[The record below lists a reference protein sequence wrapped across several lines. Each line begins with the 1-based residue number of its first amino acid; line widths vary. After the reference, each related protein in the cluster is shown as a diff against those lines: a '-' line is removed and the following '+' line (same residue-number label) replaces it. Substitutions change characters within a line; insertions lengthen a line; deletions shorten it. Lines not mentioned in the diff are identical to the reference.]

1 MTNPLVGS
9 LGHRPRVLV
18 VDDSVVIRRMITE
31 ALKIDPGIEVV
42 GTANNGLIALERV
55 ASLAP
60 DLVTLDVEMPEMD
73 GLETLAAL
81 KQRFPKVRVLMLST
95 LTQKGAKVTLDALI
109 RGASDYLTKPSE
121 TQSMEAALTV
131 LREELLPKVRAL
143 CRVTTPLPQ
152 KSAPLGSGPQVVPPP
167 RTPAWSGS
175 RKIICI
181 GVSTGGPGVL
191 AELIPQIP
199 ANLAVPIV
207 MVQHMP
213 PMFTG
218 LLATRLAQDS
228 AVPVVEAKDGMVL
241 KPGAIALAP
250 GDFHMYVRRD
260 GPGCVLRLDQA
271 EREQSCRPSVDVLF
285 RSVAQQYGSQAVA
298 VVLTGMGK
306 DGQNGCEQLK
316 RAGSYVIAQDEATS
330 IVWGMPGAVVSAGLA
345 DKVLPSKSIISAVL
359 KEVGHPVS

>member
-1 MTNPLVGS
+1 MTNPVTS
-9 LGHRPRVLV
+9 LLGRRPRVLV

-31 ALKIDPGIEVV
+31 ALKFEPTIEVV
-42 GTANNGLIALERV
+42 GTASNGRIALERV
-55 ASLAP
+55 AALAP
-60 DLVTLDVEMPEMD
+60 DLVTMDVEMPEMD
-73 GLETLAAL
+73 GLETLAAI
-81 KQRFPKVRVLMLST
+81 KQQFPKVRVLMLST
-95 LTQKGAKVTLDALI
+95 LTQKGAKITLDALI
-109 RGASDYLTKPSE
+109 KGASDYLTKPSE

-143 CRVTTPLPQ
+143 CRVSGSPSPKPATTSP
-152 KSAPLGSGPQVVPPP
+152 GPQIVAPP
-167 RTPAWSGS
+167 RPSLSFGT

-199 ANLAVPIV
+199 RDLGVPVV

-228 AVPVVEAKDGMVL
+228 AVRVVEATDGMVL
-241 KPGAIALAP
+241 NPGSVALAP

-260 GPGCVLRLDQA
+260 GPRCVLRLDQA
-271 EREQSCRPSVDVLF
+271 PREQSCRPSVDVLF
-285 RSVAQQYGSQAVA
+285 RSVAQQYGCQAVG

-306 DGQNGCEQLK
+306 DGQNGCEHLK
-316 RAGSYVIAQDEATS
+316 HAGSFVIAQDEATS
-330 IVWGMPGAVVSAGLA
+330 IVWGMPGAIVSAGLA
-345 DKVLPSKSIISAVL
+345 DSVLPAKSIVPAIL
-359 KEVGHPVS
+359 KEVGHH